1 MPPSSTARPEVG
13 ELFQRLPGPVPVRIL
28 IVLVAVVVLL
38 VALNFL
44 YTWMGDTFLDS
55 GGGIG

>member
-1 MPPSSTARPEVG
+1 MRA
-13 ELFQRLPGPVPVRIL
+13 LFDRLPGTLPVRIL
-28 IVLVAVVVLL
+28 IVVILVILLL

-44 YTWMGDTFLDS
+44 YTWMGDSFLDS

>member
-1 MPPSSTARPEVG
+1 MRA
-13 ELFQRLPGPVPVRIL
+13 LFDRIPGVLPVRI
-28 IVLVAVVVLL
+28 IIAAVLLVILL

-55 GGGIG
+55 GGGVG